1 MRKREELDKIQIK
14 DLEVFANHGV
24 MPEEKALGQK
34 FLLSLC
40 MYLDVQEAGQKDDL
54 TKSVSYAYV
63 AQYAEHFMRS
73 NRFELIE
80 GVAEHL
86 AEELLLKFPML
97 EYVTVEIKKPW
108 APIGLPL
115 DTVSVEITRGYHT
128 AFLSIGS
135 NIEDRKGYLDFAVT
149 KFKNTMAHTSV
160 VAVSDYIET
169 EPYGMTDQASFLN
182 GALEIRT
189 LLSPQELLDTLHQME
204 AIAGRKR
211 DVHWGPRT
219 LDVDII
225 FYDDLV
231 LTNPNITIP
240 HADMANRDFVLR
252 PLMQLCPGYV
262 HPLYQKTVAQLYGE
276 LLEKEQKDKG

>member
-14 DLEVFANHGV
+14 DLEIYAYHGV
-24 MPEEKALGQK
+24 MPEEKVLGQK
-34 FLLSLC
+34 FLISLS
-40 MYLDVQEAGQKDDL
+40 MYLDVREAGKKDDL

-63 AQYAEHFMRS
+63 VQFVERFMRADK
-73 NRFELIE
+73 FDLIE
-80 GVAEHL
+80 SVAEHL

-108 APIGLPL
+108 APIGRPV

-135 NIEDRKGYLDFAVT
+135 NIEDRKGYLDFAVA

-169 EPYGMTDQASFLN
+169 EPYGMTDQDPFLN
-182 GALEIRT
+182 AALEIRT
-189 LLSPQELLDTLHQME
+189 LLSPKELLDIVHQIE
-204 AIAGRKR
+204 AVAGRKR

-231 LTNPNITIP
+231 LTDADLTVP

-262 HPLYQKTVAQLYGE
+262 HPLYQKTVAQLYRE
-276 LLEKEQKDKG
+276 LFEKE